1 MAKRTQQ
8 HLVKKLIDIGYDAPR
23 YRGGHLSFLVGV
35 RASAETVDWTDLVEA
50 MSKIDYNN
58 FNGHV
63 VATLLAFMVDGGQL
77 VMVEFGRE
85 YSPVLYLHPSGSFI
99 DDIHLGS
106 SRSKAIVAYFDRMF
120 RDAGVAPDEC
130 QWENDHQRLRLW
142 WD

>member
-1 MAKRTQQ
+1 MAKRAQQ

-23 YRGGHLSFLVGV
+23 HRGGHLNFLVGV
-35 RASAETVDWTDLVEA
+35 RASAETVDWTDLTEA

-58 FNGHV
+58 FVGRA
-63 VATLLAFMVDGGQL
+63 VAMLLSFLVDGGQL

-85 YSPVLYLHPSGSFI
+85 SSPVLYLHLAESFV
-99 DDIHLGS
+99 DDISHGA
-106 SRSKAIVAYFDRMF
+106 SRVAYFDNMF

-130 QWENDHQRLRLW
+130 QWEKDHQRLRLW